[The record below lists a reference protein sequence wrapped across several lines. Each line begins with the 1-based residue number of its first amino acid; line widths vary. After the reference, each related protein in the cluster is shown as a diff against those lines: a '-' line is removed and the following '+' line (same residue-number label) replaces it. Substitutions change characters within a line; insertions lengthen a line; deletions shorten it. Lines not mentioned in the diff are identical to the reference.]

1 MKPIYKKILKIVG
14 IVLGIILIYYLA
26 FTAKLLWDSY
36 QWQKKTEQFEETMR
50 KPYKEDIYGGKTP
63 EETWSMFL
71 DALKKGDIDLA
82 SKYYD
87 VEHQEKVKKWLE
99 DLKNNNKLDQVIKD
113 MMNLKKVKWDEENK
127 WHEKVEDRAYYFYDY
142 KNDKIGEVLSSP
154 VNFYLNPYTKVWK
167 ILY

>member
-87 VEHQEKVKKWLE
+87 VEHQEKERSILLNIKEKKELDLLLSQLSNPLQKDE
-99 DLKNNNKLDQVIKD
+99 DTPDFLKQDK
-113 MMNLKKVKWDEENK
+113 E
-127 WHEKVEDRAYYFYDY
+127 RAYYYYIFEDPISKEKYR
-142 KNDKIGEVLSSP
+142 ND